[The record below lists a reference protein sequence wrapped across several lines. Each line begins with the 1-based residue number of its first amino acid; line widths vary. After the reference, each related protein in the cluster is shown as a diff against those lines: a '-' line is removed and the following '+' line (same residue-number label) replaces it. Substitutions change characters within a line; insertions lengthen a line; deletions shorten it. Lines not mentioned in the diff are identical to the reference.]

1 MTVSKHTM
9 LFSVFIIRDFTS
21 WQNSAYIKYLR
32 NYGYMSSKNCID
44 SIIECRY
51 QILDDEL
58 FINAMILDFGYP
70 GIIKSIWQP
79 NYNYLQE
86 SPSRNCFFN
95 ILNSTR
101 SKTFFFF
108 PSFLT
113 SVCAWIFFST
123 WYCWAQPAC
132 QACLLPVQ
140 GVWFHHLAIQQ
151 VPALHE
157 VPITW
162 HLNQIKTIPLWQA
175 GSQDNVITMVE
186 YAFRE
191 KWCLVCPTVKII
203 SL

>member
-86 SPSRNCFFN
+86 SPSRSCFFN

-101 SKTFFFF
+101 SKTF
-108 PSFLT
+108 SFLHFWLLFVHE
-113 SVCAWIFFST
+113 SFSQPGIAGLSLLARHVFCQFKVCDF
-123 WYCWAQPAC
+123 
-132 QACLLPVQ
+132 
-140 GVWFHHLAIQQ
+140 
-151 VPALHE
+151 
-157 VPITW
+157 ITW
-162 HLNQIKTIPLWQA
+162 QFN
-175 GSQDNVITMVE
+175 
-186 YAFRE
+186 R
-191 KWCLVCPTVKII
+191 
-203 SL
+203 SLHSMRFQ